1 VRVADEHPE
10 YPVGLAVGP
19 GVGSRVAGYRLER
32 QIGAGGMA
40 VVYLARDERLGRPVA
55 LKVMAQAMAADETF
69 RLRFIRESRAAAAVD
84 DPHIIPVY
92 EAGEADGV
100 LFIAIRFVSGGDV
113 GSLLRREGPLP
124 AARVAGIISS
134 VASAL
139 DAAHAA
145 GLVHRDVK
153 PANMLLDS
161 RPGRP
166 DHVYLS
172 DFGIS
177 KGMQS
182 GGLTGSGH
190 FLGTPNYTAPE
201 QITGQS
207 VDGRTDQYALAC
219 AAFELLA
226 GQVPFADRE
235 GWAAIWAQMNDPTPT
250 LTDHRPDLPYA
261 VNEVFAKAMAKAPG
275 HRYGSC
281 QQFSD
286 ALGGAL
292 GLVSHPLGL
301 ASYYRGPDA
310 ESAAAGPAAPGRET
324 SESSAATITTGG
336 RPSASTSPSGMRR
349 RTRPLRRNR
358 YVPAAL
364 AVTAVVAGAAV
375 VASVLVKPAGHGHA
389 ASPAPYSRM
398 RAFTAPRPAG
408 LWPFVST
415 VTFSPDG
422 KTLATGL
429 TTKTAGTP
437 GNSGTTVLWDVR
449 TGKQLRSLP
458 AGGGPQAFSPD
469 GILAAAGGYGDSRT
483 TLWDPVTGKK
493 IALLD
498 DHQEAVI
505 NGEAFS
511 PDGKVLA
518 TSESDGVV
526 QLWNTLTRK
535 PPQPL
540 GGELTSVSTCVAFL
554 PDNRTIVTGEDNDR
568 VILWNRFT
576 RHRIAALQGTGSTN
590 ITSVTVSRNGH
601 VIAASDQNGR
611 IFLWNLATGA
621 RTIVTDPHS
630 YGVDAVAFSRDGTML
645 AAGDSNGR
653 IYLWNLS
660 AGKLT
665 ARKPV
670 ATLVNPGGPVTSLL
684 TGENRT
690 AVFSVAFSPDGKTL
704 VTSDTNGSA
713 YLWRVR

>member
-1 VRVADEHPE
+1 VEVRVADEHPE
-10 YPVGLAVGP
+10 YPVGLAAGP

-32 QIGAGGMA
+32 QIGVGGMA

-55 LKVMAQAMAADETF
+55 LKVMAQAMAADEIF
-69 RLRFIRESRAAAAVD
+69 RQRFIRESRAAAAVD

-124 AARVAGIISS
+124 AARVAGIISA

-161 RPGRP
+161 RSGRA
-166 DHVYLS
+166 DHIYLS

-201 QITGQS
+201 QITGQA

-226 GQVPFADRE
+226 GRVPFADRE

-261 VNEVFAKAMAKAPG
+261 VNEVFAKAMAKTPG
-275 HRYGSC
+275 SRYRSC

-292 GLVSHPLGL
+292 GLASHPLGL
-301 ASYYRGPDA
+301 AR
-310 ESAAAGPAAPGRET
+310 PAAPDRET
-324 SESSAATITTGG
+324 SVPSAATVTAGG
-336 RPSASTSPSGMRR
+336 GPPASTGPGGTRR
-349 RTRPLRRNR
+349 RTRPLRRKR
-358 YVPAAL
+358 YIPAAL
-364 AVTAVVAGAAV
+364 AVTAVVAGAAL
-375 VASVLVKPAGHGHA
+375 VASVLVKPAGDGQA
-389 ASPAPYSRM
+389 ASPALYSRI

-408 LWPFVST
+408 LWPFVSA
-415 VTFSPDG
+415 VAFSPDG
-422 KTLATGL
+422 KSLATGL
-429 TTKTAGTP
+429 TTKTAGAP
-437 GNSGTTVLWDVR
+437 GNAGTTVLWDVR

-458 AGGGPQAFSPD
+458 AGGGPEAFSPD

-483 TLWDPVTGKK
+483 TLRDPATGAK

-511 PDGKVLA
+511 PDGKMLA

-526 QLWNTLTRK
+526 QLWNTVTRK
-535 PPQPL
+535 APQPL

-611 IFLWNLATGA
+611 IFLWNLVSGG

-684 TGENRT
+684 TGEMRT
-690 AVFSVAFSPDGKTL
+690 AVFSVAFSPNGKTL
-704 VTSDTNGSA
+704 ATSDTNGSS

>member
-1 VRVADEHPE
+1 VADERPE
-10 YPVGLAVGP
+10 YPVGLAASP

-55 LKVMAQAMAADETF
+55 LKVMAPAMAADETW

-124 AARVAGIISS
+124 AARVAAIISP

-190 FLGTPNYTAPE
+190 FLGTPSYTAPE
-201 QITGQS
+201 QITGQP
-207 VDGRTDQYALAC
+207 VDGRADQYALAC

-250 LTDHRPDLPYA
+250 LTDHRPDLPHA

-275 HRYGSC
+275 NRYGSC

-286 ALGGAL
+286 ALGGAV
-292 GLVSHPLGL
+292 GLVFHPLGL
-301 ASYYRGPDA
+301 ASYHPGPDPNA
-310 ESAAAGPAAPGRET
+310 RITAAGPAAPGHET
-324 SESSAATITTGG
+324 SEAATVTAGG
-336 RPSASTSPSGMRR
+336 GPPASTGPGGTRR
-349 RTRPLRRNR
+349 RTRPLRRKR
-358 YVPAAL
+358 YVPVAL

-375 VASVLVKPAGHGHA
+375 VASVLVKPAGHRHA
-389 ASPAPYSRM
+389 ASPVPYSRI
-398 RAFTAPRPAG
+398 RAFTAPRPTG
-408 LWPFVST
+408 LWPFVSS
-415 VTFSPDG
+415 VAFSPDG
-422 KTLATGL
+422 KILATGL
-429 TTKTAGTP
+429 TTETAGAP

-458 AGGGPQAFSPD
+458 SGGGSEAFSPD
-469 GILAAAGGYGDSRT
+469 GTTLAAAGGYGDSRT
-483 TLWDPVTGKK
+483 TLRDPATGKK

-511 PDGKVLA
+511 PDGKMLA

-526 QLWNTLTRK
+526 QLWNTVTRK

-568 VILWNRFT
+568 VILWNRFN

-601 VIAASDQNGR
+601 VIAASDQHGR
-611 IFLWNLATGA
+611 IFLWNLVTGG

-653 IYLWNLS
+653 IYLWKLS
-660 AGKLT
+660 AGKLA

-670 ATLVNPGGPVTSLL
+670 ATLVNPGGQVTSLL
-684 TGENRT
+684 SGEMRT

-704 VTSDTNGSA
+704 ATSDTNGSA